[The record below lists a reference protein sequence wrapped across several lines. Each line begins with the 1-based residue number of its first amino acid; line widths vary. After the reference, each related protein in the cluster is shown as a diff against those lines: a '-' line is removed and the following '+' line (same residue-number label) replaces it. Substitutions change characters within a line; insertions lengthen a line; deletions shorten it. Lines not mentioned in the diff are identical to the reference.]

1 MFEGVELAA
10 TLLAEEVAWL
20 IVETE
25 LELDGADEEVEPADD
40 EEADADADADE
51 EANEDEP
58 ETEVDE
64 AADVDERSTVALDR
78 VTEA

>member
-10 TLLAEEVAWL
+10 TVLAEEAASL
-20 IVETE
+20 IVEPE

-40 EEADADADADE
+40 EEADADADE
-51 EANEDEP
+51 EADEDEP
-58 ETEVDE
+58 ETEVDA